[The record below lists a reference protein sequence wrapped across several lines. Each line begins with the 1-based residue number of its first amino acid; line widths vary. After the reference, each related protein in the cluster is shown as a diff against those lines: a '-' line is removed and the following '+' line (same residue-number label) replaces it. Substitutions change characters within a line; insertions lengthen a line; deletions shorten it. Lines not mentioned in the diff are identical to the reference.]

1 MSWPGWVRF
10 ARTHGA
16 SDEQIGAMWQ
26 AVVAHWKAVHPGD
39 EAIPLPLGT
48 NDFEG
53 DGSWGGLAAED
64 TLRLLSERGVD
75 AATLAMIERDLA
87 ASRTEHAPAAPEL
100 H

>member
-1 MSWPGWVRF
+1 VSWPEWVRF

-53 DGSWGGLAAED
+53 DGSW
-64 TLRLLSERGVD
+64 
-75 AATLAMIERDLA
+75 A
-87 ASRTEHAPAAPEL
+87 ASLPKTRCACYLSAVWMRRRSP
-100 H
+100 